1 MKKGI
6 IVTIDGPSSAGKGTI
21 AKSVSKVLGLDFLDT
36 GAMYRCVALL
46 VKEYGFILDDND
58 ITKLKLKNSEIN
70 FINDHNDEIR
80 VILNGNDVTL
90 QIRTPE
96 ISKLSSDIATK
107 NIVREYLTDLQR
119 EYASRG
125 NIVAEGRDMGTYVFP
140 DADYKFYLDASIKER
155 AKRRLKQLEQSGI
168 ESDID
173 TVLKDLEK
181 RDEQDENRSIAPLH
195 PATNAVI
202 IDTTELSINQVEDLI
217 INRIK
222 GVYN

>member
-107 NIVREYLTDLQR
+107 KIVREYLTDLQR

-140 DADYKFYLDASIKER
+140 DADYKFYLNASIKER
-155 AKRRLKQLEQSGI
+155 AKRRLKQLKQSGI
-168 ESDID
+168 ESDLD

>member
-107 NIVREYLTDLQR
+107 KIVREYLTDLQR

>member
-70 FINDHNDEIR
+70 FINDQNDEIR

-107 NIVREYLTDLQR
+107 KIVREYLTDLQR

-140 DADYKFYLDASIKER
+140 DADYKFYLDASINER
-155 AKRRLKQLEQSGI
+155 AKRRLKQLKQSGI
-168 ESDID
+168 ESDIY